1 MKYRPDST
9 WFVNPSVMTQDFISG
24 FNREVYSHLRG
35 KPAIKLHHNK
45 YFGRYAP
52 AWKTIEYMTMGNLE
66 VLYEKLIL
74 NTDKRLISIRF
85 NEPAISAFKTYLTAI
100 REVRNACAHGNVLY
114 GLRLSS
120 GIITGAACP
129 SFAPGSNQ
137 TFNGALRVIDYLLRQ
152 ISVNRAKEMWSD
164 LYKVTA
170 RLGK

>member
-1 MKYRPDST
+1 MKASTEPIPEANDSILPIASSI
-9 WFVNPSVMTQDFISG
+9 NASRAGS
-24 FNREVYSHLRG
+24 
-35 KPAIKLHHNK
+35 
-45 YFGRYAP
+45 FGLSL
-52 AWKTIEYMTMGNLE
+52 IDQ
-66 VLYEKLIL
+66 VLV
-74 NTDKRLISIRF
+74 
-85 NEPAISAFKTYLTAI
+85 AFGGG
-100 REVRNACAHGNVLY
+100 NACAHGNVLY